1 LQISDGFE
9 NIGCMKRDLQNYYR
23 ELRERIKDADARLFV
38 AQMERKKEINSAFFY
53 DFIVDE
59 QG

>member
-1 LQISDGFE
+1 
-9 NIGCMKRDLQNYYR
+9 MKRDLQNYYR
-23 ELRERIKDADARLFV
+23 ELRERIKDVDARLFV